1 MSFFLSTNRPLV
13 NVVPVIQPSVKEQI
27 VLAAER
33 LFAAHGLEGVS
44 LRQVSTAAGNGNNSA
59 VQYHFGTRDRLI
71 QAIFEYRLPD
81 LNERRRVLAAR
92 HRPGDLRSWVECHIV
107 PVLEQGEQRGSHYL
121 SFVAKLQQTGQRDVF
136 DQMSEEFR
144 QPTRQFREGI
154 AEYLAHIPEPLRGHR
169 VAQATAFA
177 VHAGSQRERA
187 QLDGGHVLPFHL
199 HVHDLIDGLVGF
211 LSAPSSVPAST
222 SDTFDASSLALPFHP

>member
-1 MSFFLSTNRPLV
+1 M
-13 NVVPVIQPSVKEQI
+13 IQPSVKEQI

-59 VQYHFGTRDRLI
+59 VQYHFGSRDRLI

-92 HRPGDLRSWVECHIV
+92 LRPNDLRSWVECHIV
-107 PVLEQGEQRGSHYL
+107 PVLEQGEQQGSHYL
-121 SFVAKLQQTGQRDVF
+121 GFVAKLQQTGRRDVF
-136 DQMSEEFR
+136 DQMSDEFR
-144 QPTRQFREGI
+144 QPTRTFREAI
-154 AEYLAHIPEPLRGHR
+154 AEHLAHIPEPLRSHR
-169 VAQATAFA
+169 VAQAMAFA

-187 QLDGGHVLPFHL
+187 QLDGGHVLPFDL
-199 HVHDLIDGLVGF
+199 HVQDLIDGLVGF
-211 LSAPSSVPAST
+211 LSAPTSVPPST
-222 SDTFDASSLALPFHP
+222 SEGFDPTALALPFHP